1 MRTKLSMG
9 LCALATMLFVFAS
22 CTPNTGADEQKPM
35 LELSPLTIECDCS
48 EQTNFVGVESN
59 VDWTVSTTAD
69 WITLLATEGANS
81 GVIEFVVS
89 ENVGAE
95 LREATIEVVSSD
107 GSLTGTCYVSQE
119 AAQFRIEKTSVAF
132 TYEESSA
139 TVEVF
144 SANTWSAET
153 EADWLT
159 LEYDAVAGEA
169 SNLTIKA
176 SANNGL
182 ESRTAEI
189 IIRTKGHS
197 VKIKVTQAKLS
208 SDTFMVFIDSDN
220 YDAETQT
227 LTTDIFGASYTMTIV
242 APSSSV
248 IWDATMSYV
257 DTEEFVVLENNL
269 AQTGTSE
276 ISITLPL
283 NDTGDVRSGVLNI
296 KGKYK
301 GNNITMPINVFQ
313 EYLEVE
319 YVDTFAANAEGAV
332 FDMGLSINPDL
343 EVAYTCEADWI
354 TTNEEGNYVIA
365 PNASLEERTATIE
378 MALASNPTV
387 YVGTA
392 TITQPALY
400 TIVIPLQCN
409 TYVTPQDPTIKSSPS
424 FHHRI
429 ISDLSVQ
436 PDGSL
441 KTGGNMVTSRAWT
454 TSYIKSSAYT
464 PHQLSFFFRTEHTGE
479 LKFGME
485 TLLENDKEEIPD
497 TAYVDVEIG
506 SERKRVM
513 VTGNR
518 KHWQHVGSFNIETPG
533 YVRVNII
540 PVEATGK
547 YLPYISNFLL
557 GGEGINFAKKK
568 IRRKGDNIDIT
579 YVTYDEVQASDPHWI
594 RRGPSTHLGYDQPA
608 NTEWFYN
615 EIYVD
620 KGYDISGSYYMTTGG
635 SAFYMGLQPTDG
647 GRTVLFSVWDT
658 NTELGWKAQVV
669 RYGANKPNNF
679 GHEGSGIQTFLKY
692 DWKAETT
699 YATLVH
705 VRPEVVDGVQTGS
718 TLYTGYFW
726 SEADGWQL
734 VAEYRRPHEVAYY
747 RGAHSFCENFS
758 PDRGWIPRKV
768 NFTNQWMR
776 DKDGVWHEVLRA
788 RLTTDGCGSDG
799 LRKDFGAGFDE
810 ERNFLYLTNIGY
822 INTYIPYGTW
832 VERKPSGNGHPEI
845 PYEELAAMGTWYDG
859 N

>member
-1 MRTKLSMG
+1 MG
-9 LCALATMLFVFAS
+9 LWALTTMLFTLVA
-22 CTPNTGADEQKPM
+22 CGPEVGGDEEIPA
-35 LELSPLTIECDCS
+35 LELSPLAVECDCS
-48 EQTNFVGVESN
+48 EQTNSVGVEAN
-59 VDWTVSTTAD
+59 VDWTASTTAD
-69 WITLLATEGANS
+69 WITLLTTEGSRS
-81 GVIEFVVS
+81 GIIEFTVT
-89 ENVGAE
+89 ENLGAE
-95 LREATIEVVSSD
+95 LREATIDVV
-107 GSLTGTCYVSQE
+107 SLTGNLTASCFVSQE
-119 AAQFRIEKTSVAF
+119 AADFRIEKSSVAF
-132 TYEESSA
+132 TFEESEESI
-139 TVEVF
+139 EVF

-153 EADWLT
+153 DADWLT
-159 LEYDAVAGEA
+159 LEYEAVAGKA
-169 SNLTIKA
+169 SDLTIKA
-176 SANNGL
+176 AANNTL
-182 ESRTAEI
+182 ENRTAEI
-189 IIRTKGHS
+189 VVKTKGHTE
-197 VKIKVTQAKLS
+197 KIKVTQAKLS
-208 SDTFMVFIDSDN
+208 SDTFMVFIDSEN

-227 LTTDIFGASYTMTIV
+227 LTTDIFGAEYVMTIV

-257 DTEEFVVLENNL
+257 DTEEFVTLENNL

-276 ISITLPL
+276 VSLALPL
-283 NDTGDVRSGVLNI
+283 NTTREVRSGVLTI

-301 GNNITMPINVFQ
+301 GNTISMPINIVQ
-313 EYLEVE
+313 EYLETE
-319 YVDTFAANAEGAV
+319 YVDTFEAVAEGDV
-332 FDMGLSINPDL
+332 FDINLTMNPDL
-343 EVAYTCEADWI
+343 EVVYNTDADWL
-354 TTNEEGNYVIA
+354 TADAEGKFVIA
-365 PNASLEERTATIE
+365 PNTSLEDRTATIE
-378 MALASNPTV
+378 MALASDESI

-392 TITQPALY
+392 TVTQPALY
-400 TIVIPLQCN
+400 TIVMPLQCN
-409 TYVTPQDPTIKSSPS
+409 TYVTPQDPTVKSSPS
-424 FHHRI
+424 FHYRI

-441 KTGGNMVTSRAWT
+441 KTGGNMVTSRAWM
-454 TSYIKSSAYT
+454 TSQIKT

-479 LKFGME
+479 LKFGLE
-485 TLLENDKEEIPD
+485 TLLENDKEEIAD
-497 TAYVDVEIG
+497 TAYLDIEIG
-506 SERKRVM
+506 SERKRIM

-518 KHWQHVGSFNIETPG
+518 EHWQHVGSFNIEKPG

-540 PVEATGK
+540 PVEATGR

-620 KGYDISGSYYMTTGG
+620 KGYDISGSFYMTTGG

-658 NTELGWKAQVV
+658 DTDKGWKAQVV

-726 SEADGWQL
+726 SEADGWQI
-734 VAEYRRPHEVAYY
+734 VAEYRRPHEIAYY

-822 INTYIPYGTW
+822 IDTYIPYGTW
-832 VERKPSGNGHPEI
+832 VERKPSGTSHPDI
-845 PYEELAAMGTWYDG
+845 PYEELAQMGTWYTG

>member
-1 MRTKLSMG
+1 MKTKFFG
-9 LCALATMLFVFAS
+9 TLCVLATMLMAFA
-22 CTPNTGADEQKPM
+22 CTTPTPENEEPVLEVAPLSVECDSEEQTNSVGVTCNGDWTAESSAEWLVLAVTSGTGEGIVDFSLTENTGAEAREAQ
-35 LELSPLTIECDCS
+35 
-48 EQTNFVGVESN
+48 
-59 VDWTVSTTAD
+59 
-69 WITLLATEGANS
+69 
-81 GVIEFVVS
+81 IEFVS
-89 ENVGAE
+89 GE
-95 LREATIEVVSSD
+95 LTA
-107 GSLTGTCYVSQE
+107 TCYVTQD
-119 AAQFRIEKTSVAF
+119 AADFRVDNSPINF
-132 TYEESSA
+132 TFEESTAS
-139 TVEVF
+139 VNVF

-153 EADWLT
+153 EAEWLT
-159 LEYDAVAGEA
+159 LEYEAEAGVESA
-169 SNLTIKA
+169 LTIKA
-176 SANNGL
+176 EANNTL
-182 ESRTAEI
+182 SSRSADVVI
-189 IIRTKGHS
+189 KTKGATA
-197 VKIKVTQAKLS
+197 KIKVTQAKLS
-208 SDTFMVFIDSDN
+208 SDTFMLFLEDEA
-220 YDAETQT
+220 YDPATQT
-227 LTTDIFGASYTMTIV
+227 LTTGIFGDSYTLNVV

-248 IWDATMSYV
+248 IWDAVMSYK
-257 DTEEFVVLENNL
+257 DTDEFVVLDNNL
-269 AQTGTSE
+269 AQTGTKEVS
-276 ISITLPL
+276 ISLPV
-283 NDTGDVRSGVLNI
+283 NKTGAPREGVLTI
-296 KGKYK
+296 SGKYK
-301 GNNITMPINVFQ
+301 GNKVEQKITVVQ
-313 EYLEVE
+313 EYLDVT
-319 YVDTFAANAEGAV
+319 YVDKFDVAAEGAAI
-332 FDMGLSINPDL
+332 DLALSIEPEL
-343 EVAYTCEADWI
+343 EVAYTTDADWLVVDEKGKY
-354 TTNEEGNYVIA
+354 TVT
-365 PNASLEERTATIE
+365 PNASLEERTATIN
-378 MALASNPTV
+378 MALAEDAEIF
-387 YVGTA
+387 VGTA
-392 TITQPALY
+392 TVTQPALY
-400 TIVIPLQCN
+400 TIVVPFQCN

-424 FHHRI
+424 FHYRI

-441 KTGGNMVTSRAWT
+441 KTGGNMITTRAWT
-454 TSYIKSSAYT
+454 TSYIKSTAYT

-485 TLLENDKEEIPD
+485 TLLENDKEQIAD

-513 VTGNR
+513 VTGNTL
-518 KHWQHVGSFNIETPG
+518 HWQHVGSFNIEKAG

-568 IRRKGDNIDIT
+568 IRRKGDNVDIT
-579 YVTYDEVQASDPHWI
+579 FVTYDEVQASDPHWI
-594 RRGPSTHLGYDQPA
+594 RRGPSTHLGYEQPA

-620 KGYDISGSYYMTTGG
+620 KGYDISGSFYMTTGG

-658 NTELGWKAQVV
+658 NTDLGWKAQVV

-705 VRPEVVDGVQTGS
+705 VRPEVVDGAQTGS

-726 SEADGWQL
+726 SEADGWQI

-822 INTYIPYGTW
+822 IDTYIPYGTW
-832 VERKPSGNGHPEI
+832 VERKPSGKPHPEI
-845 PYEELAAMGTWYDG
+845 PYEKLATMGTWYDG